1 MANVTATTVPAP
13 RRRTFTGTVEA
24 AKSKLTATVVVE
36 RVKVHPK
43 YGKRQRVSL
52 RLHCHNPADRFKAGD
67 RVRVEECRPLS
78 RTKRWR
84 IVGAA

>member
-1 MANVTATTVPAP
+1 MATPTANAAPAA
-13 RRRTFTGTVEA
+13 RRRTLTGTVKS

-36 RVKVHPK
+36 RIKVHPK
-43 YGKRQRVSL
+43 YGKRQRFSL